1 MSSVF
6 VTLEG
11 TEGVGKSTSL
21 AFIERTLLA
30 AGHKVVVTREPGGT
44 ELGEQ
49 IRSWVLDGDH
59 GGLSA
64 EIEALLMFAA
74 RAQHLEEV
82 IKPALADGAWVLCD
96 RFTDATLAYQG
107 GGRGATPEFLQSLKN
122 AVQKDLEP
130 DMTFLFDAPVE
141 LGLARIS
148 NREADHFEREDHA
161 FFTRVRDTYLD
172 LAERHPRRIKLI
184 DASKSIIEVEAELRL
199 HLNTLLEAVDGD
211 V

>member
-1 MSSVF
+1 MSSAF

-44 ELGEQ
+44 KLGEQ

-82 IKPALADGAWVLCD
+82 IKPALADDAWVLCD

-148 NREADHFEREDHA
+148 NREADHFEREDRA
-161 FFTRVRDTYLD
+161 FFTKVRDTYLD
-172 LAERHPRRIKLI
+172 LAERHPQRIKLI
-184 DASKSIIEVEAELRL
+184 DASKSIVEVEDVLRL
-199 HLNTLLEAVDGD
+199 HLYTLLEAVDGD